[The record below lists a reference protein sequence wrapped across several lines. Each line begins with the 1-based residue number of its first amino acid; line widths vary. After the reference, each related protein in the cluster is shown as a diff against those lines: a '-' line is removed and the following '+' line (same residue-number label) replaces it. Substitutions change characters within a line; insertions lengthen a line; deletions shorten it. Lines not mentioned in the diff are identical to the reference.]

1 MKSERVEKR
10 IAAYK
15 QIWAYIGGQS
25 WSSPIDSDRRLA
37 EELSELNN
45 ENEINELEDNLTLLR
60 YGKEDPSPKLIAKLR
75 DFFRVYFT
83 EDLIDAHLVTPFLVK

>member
-1 MKSERVEKR
+1 MKADRVEKR

-15 QIWAYIGGQS
+15 QIWGYIGRKS

-45 ENEINELEDNLTLLR
+45 EKEINELEDNLTLLR

-75 DFFRVYFT
+75 YFFRVYFN
-83 EDLIDAHLVTPFLVK
+83 EDLIDRYLVTPFLVK